1 MRRTYKLYLN
11 DILEAIERIEKYT
24 EGLNFEDF
32 SENTLIVDAVVR
44 NFEII
49 GEAAKQVPVEI
60 KKKQDQNPW
69 KEMAGMRDKLS
80 HNYSGVD
87 IEIVWRTAKKRLP
100 ELKQIV
106 KELLKTVDKIERR
119 F

>member
-1 MRRTYKLYLN
+1 MKRTYKLYLN
-11 DILEAIERIEKYT
+11 DILKATEKIEKYT
-24 EGLNFEDF
+24 TGLNFKDF
-32 SENTLIVDAVVR
+32 SKNSMIVDAVVR

-49 GEAAKQVPVEI
+49 GEAAKQIPPEI
-60 KKKQDQNPW
+60 KEQQGQIQW

-100 ELKQIV
+100 ELKQII
-106 KELLKTVDKIERR
+106 KELLKTADRIEQ
-119 F
+119 

>member
-60 KKKQDQNPW
+60 KKKQDQIPW